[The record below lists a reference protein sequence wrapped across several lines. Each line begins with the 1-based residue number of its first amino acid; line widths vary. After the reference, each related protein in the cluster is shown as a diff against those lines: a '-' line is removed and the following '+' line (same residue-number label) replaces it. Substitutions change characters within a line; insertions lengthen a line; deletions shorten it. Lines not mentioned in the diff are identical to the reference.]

1 MQIFQIGWYISYKIA
16 DWIFFKISLE
26 RTACTSQYEFFKTGW
41 SVYFFTIVII
51 MYFIALLSLIILI
64 PLFLES
70 LLLKYSLKLCT
81 YFLHTKNQ

>member
-16 DWIFFKISLE
+16 DWIFFNILLK

-41 SVYFFTIVII
+41 SIYFFTIVII

-64 PLFLES
+64 SLFLEN
-70 LLLKYSLKLCT
+70 LLL
-81 YFLHTKNQ
+81 